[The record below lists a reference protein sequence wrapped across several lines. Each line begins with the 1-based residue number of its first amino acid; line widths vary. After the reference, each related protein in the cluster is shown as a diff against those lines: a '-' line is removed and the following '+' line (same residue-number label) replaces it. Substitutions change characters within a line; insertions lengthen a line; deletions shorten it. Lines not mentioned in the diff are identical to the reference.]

1 MSAPRIRRERP
12 RAAPRAP
19 REGGSSREER
29 PNGAVLTSLALP
41 HVRHVALA
49 IAVRVGSRH
58 EPESLGGISHFLEHM
73 LFRGT
78 PEHPTSFAQN
88 FAFESLGG
96 TLDAATSAETTVFS
110 ASVPRQA
117 APAALA
123 LVAEMFREPVMAHLE
138 LERNVVREEL
148 LDALD
153 EDEKLIDA
161 DELAAQAL
169 YGPHPLGHAIGGT
182 VASLG
187 ALTEADLRAWH
198 RTHYVGQ
205 NLVVAIAGAVDDATL
220 GAARR
225 AFDAVPA
232 GVRSAAAPFAATAA
246 ATRARLVDTTGSQV
260 DLRASF
266 LVPGVRDP
274 RWPAI
279 TMLTR
284 ILDDGMSA
292 RVFRTMIED
301 RGLAYEAFGDLDP
314 YSDVSSFSLGA
325 ACRPESAPDAAE
337 ALLALAR
344 GAGQDITDAE
354 ITRVRTR
361 VLFELDLARE
371 SPEAH
376 VDLLLGHELDGQ
388 TASLD
393 ELAARAASLTRADL
407 EDAARA
413 IFRREALSFVAVGP
427 LDAKQRKKIREAA
440 NGF

>member
-12 RAAPRAP
+12 RAAPRAL

-169 YGPHPLGHAIGGT
+169 
-182 VASLG
+182 
-187 ALTEADLRAWH
+187 
-198 RTHYVGQ
+198 
-205 NLVVAIAGAVDDATL
+205 
-220 GAARR
+220 
-225 AFDAVPA
+225 
-232 GVRSAAAPFAATAA
+232 
-246 ATRARLVDTTGSQV
+246 
-260 DLRASF
+260 
-266 LVPGVRDP
+266 
-274 RWPAI
+274 
-279 TMLTR
+279 
-284 ILDDGMSA
+284 
-292 RVFRTMIED
+292 
-301 RGLAYEAFGDLDP
+301 
-314 YSDVSSFSLGA
+314 
-325 ACRPESAPDAAE
+325 
-337 ALLALAR
+337 
-344 GAGQDITDAE
+344 
-354 ITRVRTR
+354 
-361 VLFELDLARE
+361 
-371 SPEAH
+371 
-376 VDLLLGHELDGQ
+376 
-388 TASLD
+388 
-393 ELAARAASLTRADL
+393 
-407 EDAARA
+407 
-413 IFRREALSFVAVGP
+413 
-427 LDAKQRKKIREAA
+427 
-440 NGF
+440 